1 VRNNLE
7 GSRLNIEQTVAQI
20 SLRRDRQPAAGELS
34 VRDDDVVKVDDQLLS
49 VVNHRRAIGLQF
61 RQARC
66 GRAQISSFC
75 MARPFE

>member
-49 VVNHRRAIGLQF
+49 VVKNHRRAVGPAIP
-61 RQARC
+61 
-66 GRAQISSFC
+66 
-75 MARPFE
+75 ARPQ